1 MFSML
6 LKQHFFT
13 LEISDLGTHLENCRL
28 VVYRQV
34 LKQM

>member
-1 MFSML
+1 MFSSLM
-6 LKQHFFT
+6 KQHFFT
-13 LEISDLGTHLENCRL
+13 LEMSDLRSHLENCRL